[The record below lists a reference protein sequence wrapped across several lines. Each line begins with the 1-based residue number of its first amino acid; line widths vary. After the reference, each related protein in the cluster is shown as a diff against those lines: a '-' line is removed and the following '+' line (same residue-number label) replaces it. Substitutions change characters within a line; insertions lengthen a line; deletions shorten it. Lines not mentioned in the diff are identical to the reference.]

1 MTEINQNDARV
12 IKTKAKLTEE
22 FSRLLCERKFE
33 DITVNELCSRSG
45 VRRATFYKHF
55 SDKYAFLEYF
65 VGYLREGFDRRFPS
79 MQKNNSSPTDYYAEY
94 AVAIID
100 FIVENDAM
108 VKNALDSDM
117 LPSLVRVI
125 MDRNREDTLKRLKNT
140 SDGGVKLP
148 ASPEITACMM
158 TSAVTGTIVWWLK
171 GGKSLPKEKL
181 CEEISAVISAIVS

>member
-22 FSRLLCERKFE
+22 FLRLLCERKFE
-33 DITVNELCSRSG
+33 DITVNELCSRSD

-65 VGYLREGFDRRFPS
+65 VGHLREDFDKRFPLIR
-79 MQKNNSSPTDYYAEY
+79 KKDSSPADYYTEY

-100 FIVENDAM
+100 YIVENDAM

-125 MDRNREDTLKRLKNT
+125 MDKNFEDTLKHLLRT
-140 SDGGVKLP
+140 SDEGARIP
-148 ASPEITACMM
+148 ASPEITASMM
-158 TSAVTGTIVWWLK
+158 TSAVTGTIVWWLR